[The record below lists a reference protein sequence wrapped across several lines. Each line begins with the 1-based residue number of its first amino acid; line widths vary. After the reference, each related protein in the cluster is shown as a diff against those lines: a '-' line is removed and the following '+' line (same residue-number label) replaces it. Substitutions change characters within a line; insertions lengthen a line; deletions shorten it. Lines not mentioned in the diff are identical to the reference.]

1 MNKKEWADHELRM
14 TKYQL
19 SKDYLGEVGRL
30 QKEFGA
36 HEKQLT
42 EAASELRISF
52 LRALAY

>member
-1 MNKKEWADHELRM
+1 VNKKEWADHELRM